1 MSEHTQGKL
10 RLASPDDCI
19 GHFRIHAVDDP
30 KLIAVIGNAED
41 WVGVLDEWRANA
53 NRLIACWNACAGI
66 STEALEGASVRALV
80 DAVGKIVK
88 HMESRG
94 MQHWKVCKQ
103 SRSALAPFLKGT
115 SDEQ

>member
-1 MSEHTQGKL
+1 MSEPVYSLKGDTIYK
-10 RLASPDDCI
+10 RPIETPNDDGTKNVTLGFPVCQVSEWVAAADLVDFLNHAEVCI
-19 GHFRIHAVDDP
+19 
-30 KLIAVIGNAED
+30 K
-41 WVGVLDEWRANA
+41 
-53 NRLIACWNACAGI
+53 ACAGI
-66 STEALEGASVRALV
+66 PTEALEGASVRALV